1 MKNLI
6 LATAIVLLSCL
17 AATQAG
23 ESVPLKEHPDSKGW
37 TNLFAGDFS
46 DAVVPEGVWSWQ
58 KGELTPKD
66 KDEVIWSKKEYENFI
81 LDLEFNLD
89 PAANSG
95 VLVYCSDL
103 QNWIPNTIEI
113 QLLDDSASKWA
124 NIPANWKCG
133 GVFGHSIPRK
143 AATKKAGEWNRMT
156 IRCQG
161 PMISVLLNG
170 ELVTDINMKEWKSG
184 KKAPDGSD
192 IVDFEPRP
200 LAEMATKGRIG
211 LQGAHG
217 GIPTHFRN
225 IKIKAID

>member
-1 MKNLI
+1 LNSL
-6 LATAIVLLSCL
+6 LATH
-17 AATQAG
+17 AG
-23 ESVPLKEHPDSKGW
+23 ESSPLKAHPDSKAW
-37 TNLFAGDFS
+37 TDLFTADLSNAIFP
-46 DAVVPEGVWSWQ
+46 AGVWAW
-58 KGELTPKD
+58 KGGELTPKD
-66 KDEVIWSKKEYENFI
+66 KDEAIWSKKEYENFI

-95 VLVYCSDL
+95 VFVYNSDMK
-103 QNWIPNTIEI
+103 NWIPNTIEI
-113 QLLDDSASKWA
+113 QLLDDPAPKWA
-124 NIPANWKCG
+124 NIPPNWKCG
-133 GVFGHSIPRK
+133 GIFGHSVPRR

-161 PMISVLLNG
+161 PHISVLLNG
-170 ELVTDINMKEWKSG
+170 ELVTDINMKDWKSG
-184 KKAPDGSD
+184 KKSPDGSD

-225 IKIKAID
+225 IKIKSLD